1 MYVCVRVHI
10 YGIPGIKDSG
20 AQSPLE
26 ELGEKETFTMK
37 CR

>member
-1 MYVCVRVHI
+1 MCVRVRVHI
-10 YGIPGIKDSG
+10 KDSR
-20 AQSPLE
+20 AQSPSLE